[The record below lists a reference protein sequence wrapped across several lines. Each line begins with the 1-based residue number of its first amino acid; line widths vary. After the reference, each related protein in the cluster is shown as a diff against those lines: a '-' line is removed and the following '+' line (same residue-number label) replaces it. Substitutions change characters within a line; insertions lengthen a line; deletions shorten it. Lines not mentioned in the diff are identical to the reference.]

1 MREPYQM
8 DWFDLEENEHLP
20 VTTTPPIRSSRIYVC
35 PKCGEYV
42 GMYSKE
48 GKDKGWHDI
57 KEECRNGHR
66 MNWSKYGINR

>member
-8 DWFDLEENEHLP
+8 DWLDLEEKEYLP
-20 VTTTPPIRSSRIYVC
+20 VTTTPPIRSSKIYVC